1 MKLLP
6 KKKCADTP
14 SGFTI
19 PNEKDKKV
27 VVANTNGSLLYVLFF
42 TKSVVSPNGM
52 SGRVA
57 TIQRLGAVD
66 IWHRETCFGCD

>member
-6 KKKCADTP
+6 KKNARIPP

-27 VVANTNGSLLYVLFF
+27 VGNTNGSLLYVIFSY
-42 TKSVVSPNGM
+42 KSVVSLNGIL
-52 SGRVA
+52 GRVA